1 MSSKAVV
8 VSREVAAE
16 AVGPQ
21 GQALTPLVTAATAG
35 VTALSS
41 GVVRMPPGGLSRA
54 HTHRHSEIIV
64 AVLSGA
70 AATIVWEDGQPRSLP
85 HGVGQMCYVP
95 AGVPHCAVNLSD
107 TQPVIALE
115 FRTDPEF
122 NADVV
127 LLPELDGQ
135 AAAVAAEL
143 RARQPELGH
152 SAAAGVEP
160 RDWAPSEPVVVDRPG
175 SLGDSAGPPQ

>member
-8 VSREVAAE
+8 VGREVASE

-35 VTALSS
+35 VTALSG
-41 GVVRMPPGGLSRA
+41 GVVRMPPGGVSRA
-54 HTHRHSEIIV
+54 HSHRHAEIIV
-64 AVLSGA
+64 AVLSGT
-70 AATIVWEDGQPRSLP
+70 AATVVWEDGQPRSLP
-85 HGVGQMCYVP
+85 HGVAEMCYVP

-127 LLPELDGQ
+127 LLPELEGQ
-135 AAAVAAEL
+135 VAAVAAEL
-143 RARQPELGH
+143 RAGRDRLGGG
-152 SAAAGVEP
+152 AAAGAGP
-160 RDWAPSEPVVVDRPG
+160 LDWAAAVPVADQQPDER
-175 SLGDSAGPPQ
+175 